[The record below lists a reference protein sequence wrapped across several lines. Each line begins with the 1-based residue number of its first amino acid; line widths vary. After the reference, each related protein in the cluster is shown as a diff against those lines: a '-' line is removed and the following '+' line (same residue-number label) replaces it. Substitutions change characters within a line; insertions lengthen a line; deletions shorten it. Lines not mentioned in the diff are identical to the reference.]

1 MPTPAMEVGT
11 FRLDLAYY
19 INSIM
24 ECDHLLLDGIEI
36 EET

>member
-1 MPTPAMEVGT
+1 MELGT

-24 ECDHLLLDGIEI
+24 EYDHLSLDGIEI

>member
-1 MPTPAMEVGT
+1 MPAPVMELGT

-24 ECDHLLLDGIEI
+24 EYDHLLLDGIEI